1 MHIAT
6 STNKCMVHFDGLS
19 LPISRSREAEERI
32 IYRDCQTAIRWYLCF
47 YDFNS
52 NFFLFFVHI
61 SLVIVRA
68 HSTRPMASGYKHM
81 TKDSA
86 FESGENGHPYRR
98 RPSLDYHRSE

>member
-1 MHIAT
+1 MINGRLIKLVVSESVDIHI
-6 STNKCMVHFDGLS
+6 
-19 LPISRSREAEERI
+19 
-32 IYRDCQTAIRWYLCF
+32 QTPQ
-47 YDFNS
+47 
-52 NFFLFFVHI
+52 HI